1 MVLTIKFL
9 HSLGVKR
16 PVLFKVLKTKSI
28 ILAYSVEGKLP
39 PNVKFLENI
48 QIQLEDIRKLVT

>member
-16 PVLFKVLKTKSI
+16 PVLFKVLKTKSV

-48 QIQLEDIRKLVT
+48 QI